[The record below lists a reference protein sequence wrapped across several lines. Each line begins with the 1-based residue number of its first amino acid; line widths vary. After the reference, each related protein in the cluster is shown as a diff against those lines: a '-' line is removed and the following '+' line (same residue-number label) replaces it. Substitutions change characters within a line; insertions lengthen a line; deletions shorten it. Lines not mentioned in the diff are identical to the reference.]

1 MESGAGSSHPSRIGR
16 IMSLI
21 GLTDLCGLIEC
32 TGGQGLRVKI
42 KVLCLA
48 LHVKECSSLRINFL
62 SKNTSFQTQSV
73 VET

>member
-1 MESGAGSSHPSRIGR
+1 MQSGAGSSDPSRIGR

-48 LHVKECSSLRINFL
+48 SHVRECSSSCKDL
-62 SKNTSFQTQSV
+62 KNNACMFF
-73 VET
+73 

>member
-48 LHVKECSSLRINFL
+48 LHMRECSSLHINL
-62 SKNTSFQTQSV
+62 KIILVSSF
-73 VET
+73 